1 MPRPLDVP
9 HQAILQLR
17 NPTKEIIRFTDAELE
32 KNVRT
37 KVNEVVNVENGLD
50 YYLTDKDE
58 AVKIARRL
66 RTKFG
71 GEFIVSPKLYTF
83 DSQHGKRIYRL
94 AVLFRYY
101 PVKKGDI
108 VEIKG
113 KKIKIIFL
121 GKKIFGQEEKT
132 GKKVH
137 LEFEDLK

>member
-1 MPRPLDVP
+1 MPRPLPVP

-17 NPTKEIIRFTDAELE
+17 NPSKEIIRFTEAELE
-32 KNVRT
+32 KNAWT
-37 KVNEVVNVENGLD
+37 KVNEVVDVENGLD

-71 GEFIVSPKLYTF
+71 GEFLVSPKLYTY
-83 DSQHGKRIYRL
+83 DAQTGKRIYRL

-101 PVKKGDI
+101 PVKKGDM

-137 LEFEDLK
+137 LKFEELK

>member
-17 NPTKEIIRFTDAELE
+17 NPVKEVIRFTEEELE
-32 KNVRT
+32 KNERT
-37 KVNEVVNVENGLD
+37 KVNEVAQVENGLD

-58 AVKIARRL
+58 AVRIARKL
-66 RTKFG
+66 QTKFG
-71 GEFIVSPKLYTF
+71 GEFVVSPKLYTY
-83 DSQHGKRIYRL
+83 DSQSGKRIYRL
-94 AVLFRYY
+94 TVLFRYY
-101 PVKKGDI
+101 PIKKGDL

-113 KKIKIIFL
+113 RKIKIISL

-137 LEFEDLK
+137 LKFEELK

>member
-17 NPTKEIIRFTDAELE
+17 NPTKEVIRFTDAELE
-32 KNVRT
+32 KNTRT
-37 KVNEVVNVENGLD
+37 KVNEVVDVENGLD

-71 GEFIVSPKLYTF
+71 VEFVVSPKLYTF

-101 PVKKGDI
+101 PIKKGDS

-113 KKIKIIFL
+113 KKIKVIFL

-137 LEFEDLK
+137 LEFEELK